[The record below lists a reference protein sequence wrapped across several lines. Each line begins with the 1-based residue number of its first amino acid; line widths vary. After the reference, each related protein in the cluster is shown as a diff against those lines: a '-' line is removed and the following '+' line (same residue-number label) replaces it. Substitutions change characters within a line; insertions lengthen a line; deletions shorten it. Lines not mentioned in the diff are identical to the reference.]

1 MSDMRR
7 RQFITLLGS
16 GAAAWPL
23 AAHAQQPAVKILR
36 GVTQIGVLWPV
47 DDDQVL
53 AAFRQALRELGYIEG
68 QNIAYEYRSS
78 RGDDALLPA
87 LASELV
93 RLDVDLI
100 LTWGVTAGRVAK
112 EATTSIPIVNGSMSD
127 PVRAKLVNSLARPGG
142 NLTGLTSASPDVSA
156 KRLQLMKEL
165 VPALARAAVLATAAP
180 TATFALQET
189 EAAARLLAVEL
200 QAVVVHGPDEFDAAY
215 AAMARAR
222 AEAVIVLPD
231 LMFEQHIGRIVELAA
246 MQRLPAMY
254 YARSYVEAGGL
265 MSYAPSYRQ
274 MFRRAAAYVDK
285 ILRGEKSGELPVEQ
299 PVAFDLVLN
308 MKTAR
313 ALGLEVPPGIL
324 IRASEL
330 IE

>member
-1 MSDMRR
+1 
-7 RQFITLLGS
+7 
-16 GAAAWPL
+16 
-23 AAHAQQPAVKILR
+23 
-36 GVTQIGVLWPV
+36 VLWPV

-53 AAFRQALRELGYIEG
+53 AAFRQALGELGCIEG
-68 QNIAYEYRSS
+68 RNIAYEYRSS

-100 LTWGVTAGRVAK
+100 LTWGVTAGRIAK
-112 EATTSIPIVNGSMSD
+112 EVTTSIPIVNGSMSD
-127 PVRAKLVNSLARPGG
+127 PVRAKLVDSLARPGG

-165 VPALARAAVLATAAP
+165 VPALAAAVLATAAP

-189 EAAARLLAVEL
+189 EAAARSLAVEL
-200 QAVVVHGPDEFDAAY
+200 QSVVVHRPDEFDAAY

-231 LMFEQHIGRIVELAA
+231 LMFEQHIGRIVELAV

-254 YARSYVEAGGL
+254 YAMELRGGERAYVLRAELSAIVPARSCL
-265 MSYAPSYRQ
+265 RRQ
-274 MFRRAAAYVDK
+274 NLERQETRRTARRATGGV
-285 ILRGEKSGELPVEQ
+285 
-299 PVAFDLVLN
+299 
-308 MKTAR
+308 
-313 ALGLEVPPGIL
+313 
-324 IRASEL
+324 
-330 IE
+330 

>member
-1 MSDMRR
+1 MLDLRR
-7 RQFITLLGS
+7 RQFITLVGS
-16 GAAAWPL
+16 AAAAWPL
-23 AAHAQQPAVKILR
+23 AARAQQPAVKNPR

-53 AAFRQALRELGYIEG
+53 AAFRQALRDLGSIEG

-78 RGDDALLPA
+78 RGNDALIPA

-100 LTWGVTAGRVAK
+100 LTWGVTAGRIAK

-127 PVRAKLVNSLARPGG
+127 RVRAKLVDSLARPGG

-180 TATFALQET
+180 TATFAMQET
-189 EAAARLLAVEL
+189 EAAARSLAVEL
-200 QAVVVHGPDEFDAAY
+200 QAVVVHRPDELDDAY

-231 LMFEQHIGRIVELAA
+231 LMFEQHIERIVALAA

-274 MFRRAAAYVDK
+274 LFRRAAAYVDK
-285 ILRGEKSGELPVEQ
+285 IVKGEKAGKLPVEQ
-299 PVAFDLVLN
+299 PVVP
-308 MKTAR
+308 R
-313 ALGLEVPPGIL
+313 ALPRCRQF
-324 IRASEL
+324 RASRGRKP
-330 IE
+330 IQADTCAW

>member
-1 MSDMRR
+1 V
-7 RQFITLLGS
+7 ITLLG

-23 AAHAQQPAVKILR
+23 AARAQQPAMKIPR
-36 GVTQIGVLWPV
+36 GGPQIGVLWPV

-93 RLDVDLI
+93 RLNVDLI
-100 LTWGVTAGRVAK
+100 LTWGVTAGRIAK
-112 EATTSIPIVNGSMSD
+112 EATPIVNGSMSD
-127 PVRAKLVNSLARPGG
+127 PVRAKLVDSLARPGG
-142 NLTGLTSASPDVSA
+142 NLTGLTSANPDVSA

-165 VPALARAAVLATAAP
+165 VPALARAAVLATAAT

-189 EAAARLLAVEL
+189 EAAARSLAVEL
-200 QAVVVHGPDEFDAAY
+200 QAVVVHRPGEFDAAY

-222 AEAVIVLPD
+222 AEAVIVLPE
-231 LMFEQHIGRIVELAA
+231 LMFEQHVGRIVELAA

-254 YARSYVEAGGL
+254 YARRYVQAGGL

-274 MFRRAAAYVDK
+274 LFRRAATYVDK
-285 ILRGEKSGELPVEQ
+285 ILKGEKPGELPVEQ

-313 ALGLEVPPGIL
+313 ALGLEVPTGIL
-324 IRASEL
+324 IRAGEL

>member
-1 MSDMRR
+1 MRVKR
-7 RQFITLLGS
+7 RDLIALLG
-16 GAAAWPL
+16 GTVVWPV
-23 AAHAQQPAVKILR
+23 AVRAQQPAVKIPR
-36 GVTQIGVLWPV
+36 GVAQIGVLWPV

-100 LTWGVTAGRVAK
+100 LTWGVTAGRIAK

-127 PVRAKLVNSLARPGG
+127 PVRAKLVDSLARPGG

-156 KRLQLMKEL
+156 KRLQLIKEL
-165 VPALARAAVLATAAP
+165 VPALARTAVLATAAP
-180 TATFALQET
+180 TASFALQET
-189 EAAARLLAVEL
+189 EAAARSLAVEL
-200 QAVVVHGPDEFDAAY
+200 QAVVVHRPDELDAAY
-215 AAMARAR
+215 AGMARAR

-231 LMFEQHIGRIVELAA
+231 LMFEQHIKRIVELAA

-274 MFRRAAAYVDK
+274 LFRRAAAYVDN
-285 ILRGEKSGELPVEQ
+285 ILKGKKPGELPVEQ
-299 PVAFDLVLN
+299 PVVFDLVVN

-313 ALGLEVPPGIL
+313 SLGLGVPPGIL

>member
-1 MSDMRR
+1 V
-7 RQFITLLGS
+7 ITLLG

-23 AAHAQQPAVKILR
+23 AARAQQPAMKIPR
-36 GVTQIGVLWPV
+36 GGPQIGVLWPV

-93 RLDVDLI
+93 RLNVDLI
-100 LTWGVTAGRVAK
+100 LTWGVTAGRIAK
-112 EATTSIPIVNGSMSD
+112 EATPIVNGSMSD
-127 PVRAKLVNSLARPGG
+127 PVRAKLVDSLARPGG
-142 NLTGLTSASPDVSA
+142 NLTGLTSANPDVSA

-165 VPALARAAVLATAAP
+165 VPALARAAVLATAAT

-189 EAAARLLAVEL
+189 EAAARSLAVEL
-200 QAVVVHGPDEFDAAY
+200 QAVVVHRPGEFDAAY

-222 AEAVIVLPD
+222 AEAVIVLLE
-231 LMFEQHIGRIVELAA
+231 LMFEQHVGRIVELAA

-254 YARSYVEAGGL
+254 YARRYVQAGGL

-274 MFRRAAAYVDK
+274 LFRRAATYVDK
-285 ILRGEKSGELPVEQ
+285 ILKGEKPGELPVEQ

-313 ALGLEVPPGIL
+313 ALGLEVPTGIL
-324 IRASEL
+324 IRAGEL

>member
-1 MSDMRR
+1 L
-7 RQFITLLGS
+7 T
-16 GAAAWPL
+16 
-23 AAHAQQPAVKILR
+23 KIK
-36 GVTQIGVLWPV
+36 VLI
-47 DDDQVL
+47 
-53 AAFRQALRELGYIEG
+53 AFRQALRDLGYIEG

-100 LTWGVTAGRVAK
+100 LTWGVTAGRIAK

-127 PVRAKLVNSLARPGG
+127 PVRAKLINSLARPGG

-156 KRLQLMKEL
+156 KRLQLLKEL
-165 VPALARAAVLATAAP
+165 VPTLARVAALATAAP

-189 EAAARLLAVEL
+189 DAAARSLAIEL
-200 QAVVVHGPDEFDAAY
+200 QPVVVRRPDEFDAAY
-215 AAMARAR
+215 EAMARAR
-222 AEAVIVLPD
+222 ADGVIVLPD
-231 LMFEQHIGRIVELAA
+231 LVFEQHVGRIVELAA
-246 MQRLPAMY
+246 AQRLPAVY
-254 YARSYVEAGGL
+254 YARSYVVAGGL

-274 MFRRAAAYVDK
+274 LFQRAAAYVDK
-285 ILRGEKSGELPVEQ
+285 ILKGEKPGELPVEQ

-313 ALGLEVPPGIL
+313 SLGLEVPPGIL

>member
-1 MSDMRR
+1 MKRR
-7 RQFITLLGS
+7 AFITLIG
-16 GAAAWPL
+16 GAAAAWPL
-23 AAHAQQPAVKILR
+23 AARAQQADRMRK
-36 GVTQIGVLWPV
+36 IGVLWPV

-68 QNIAYEYRSS
+68 QNVAYEYRSS

-100 LTWGVTAGRVAK
+100 LTWGVTAGRIAK

-127 PVRAKLVNSLARPGG
+127 PIRAKLVNSLARPGG

-156 KRLQLMKEL
+156 KRLQLLKEL
-165 VPALARAAVLATAAP
+165 VPTLVRVAALATAAP

-189 EAAARLLAVEL
+189 ETAARSLAVEL
-200 QAVVVHGPDEFDAAY
+200 QPVVVHRPDEFDVAY

-222 AEAVIVLPD
+222 AEAVVVLPD
-231 LMFEQHIGRIVELAA
+231 LMFEQHVGRIVELAA
-246 MQRLPAMY
+246 VQRLPAVY
-254 YARSYVEAGGL
+254 YARSYVAAGGL

-274 MFRRAAAYVDK
+274 LFQRAAAYVDK
-285 ILRGEKSGELPVEQ
+285 ILKGEKPSELPVEQ

-313 ALGLEVPPGIL
+313 SLGLEVPPGIL

>member
-1 MSDMRR
+1 VIAAELVRLFCTWPEAVPRSGGRPVC
-7 RQFITLLGS
+7 GS
-16 GAAAWPL
+16 LTIA
-23 AAHAQQPAVKILR
+23 R
-36 GVTQIGVLWPV
+36 
-47 DDDQVL
+47 

-78 RGDDALLPA
+78 RGNDALLPA

-100 LTWGVTAGRVAK
+100 LTWGVTAGGIAK

-127 PVRAKLVNSLARPGG
+127 PVRAKLVDSLARPGG
-142 NLTGLTSASPDVSA
+142 NLTGLTSANPDLSA
-156 KRLQLMKEL
+156 KRLQLIKEL
-165 VPALARAAVLATAAP
+165 VPALARAAVLATPAP
-180 TATFALQET
+180 TATFTLQET

-200 QAVVVHGPDEFDAAY
+200 QAVVVHRPDEFDAAY

-231 LMFEQHIGRIVELAA
+231 LIFEQHIGRIVELAA
-246 MQRLPAMY
+246 IQRLPAMY
-254 YARSYVEAGGL
+254 YSRSYVEAGGL

-274 MFRRAAAYVDK
+274 LFRRAATYVDK
-285 ILRGEKSGELPVEQ
+285 ILKGEKPGELPVEQ

-313 ALGLEVPPGIL
+313 ALGLEVPTSIL
-324 IRASEL
+324 IRAGEL

>member
-1 MSDMRR
+1 MKRR
-7 RQFITLLGS
+7 EFIALLG

-23 AAHAQQPAVKILR
+23 AARAQQPAVKIPR
-36 GVTQIGVLWPV
+36 GVAQIGVLWPV

-87 LASELV
+87 LAAELV

-100 LTWGVTAGRVAK
+100 LTWGVTAGRFAK
-112 EATTSIPIVNGSMSD
+112 EATAIIPIVNGSMSD
-127 PVRAKLVNSLARPGG
+127 PVRAKLVDSLPRPGG
-142 NLTGLTSASPDVSA
+142 NLTGLTSANPDVSA
-156 KRLQLMKEL
+156 KRLQLLKEL
-165 VPALARAAVLATAAP
+165 VPALARVAVLATAAP
-180 TATFALQET
+180 TATFTLQET
-189 EAAARLLAVEL
+189 EAAARSLAVEL
-200 QAVVVHGPDEFDAAY
+200 QAVVVHMPDEFDAAY
-215 AAMARAR
+215 AAMARVR

-231 LMFEQHIGRIVELAA
+231 LMFEQHIGRIVELAV

-254 YARSYVEAGGL
+254 YSRSYVEAGGL

-274 MFRRAAAYVDK
+274 LFRRAAAYVDK
-285 ILRGEKSGELPVEQ
+285 NLKGEKPGDLPVEQ
-299 PVAFDLVLN
+299 PVVFDLVVN

>member
-1 MSDMRR
+1 
-7 RQFITLLGS
+7 
-16 GAAAWPL
+16 
-23 AAHAQQPAVKILR
+23 
-36 GVTQIGVLWPV
+36 
-47 DDDQVL
+47 
-53 AAFRQALRELGYIEG
+53 
-68 QNIAYEYRSS
+68 
-78 RGDDALLPA
+78 
-87 LASELV
+87 
-93 RLDVDLI
+93 
-100 LTWGVTAGRVAK
+100 
-112 EATTSIPIVNGSMSD
+112 MSD
-127 PVRAKLVNSLARPGG
+127 PVRAKLIDSLARPGG

-265 MSYAPSYRQ
+265 MSYGPNPDVV
-274 MFRRAAAYVDK
+274 FHRAAYYVDR
-285 ILRGEKSGELPVEQ
+285 ILKGTKPADLPVEQ
-299 PVAFDLVLN
+299 PMRFELVINL
-308 MKTAR
+308 KTAQ
-313 ALGLEVPPGIL
+313 ALGLTVPPSIL
-324 IRASEL
+324 ARADEV

>member
-1 MSDMRR
+1 MKRR
-7 RQFITLLGS
+7 EFILALG
-16 GAAAWPL
+16 GAAAAWPL
-23 AAHAQQPAVKILR
+23 AARAQQPAVKIPR
-36 GVTQIGVLWPV
+36 GVAQIGVLWPV

-53 AAFRQALRELGYIEG
+53 AAFRQALREFGYIEG

-78 RGDDALLPA
+78 RGNDALLPA

-100 LTWGVTAGRVAK
+100 LTWGVTAGHIAK

-127 PVRAKLVNSLARPGG
+127 PVRAKLIDSLARPGG

-189 EAAARLLAVEL
+189 EAAARSLAIEL
-200 QAVVVHGPDEFDAAY
+200 QAVVVHRPDEFDAAY
-215 AAMARAR
+215 AAMARAH

-231 LMFEQHIGRIVELAA
+231 LMFEQHVGRIVELAA

-274 MFRRAAAYVDK
+274 LFRRAAAYVHK
-285 ILRGEKSGELPVEQ
+285 ILRGEKPGELPVEQ

-308 MKTAR
+308 MKTVR

-324 IRASEL
+324 IRAGEL

>member
-1 MSDMRR
+1 MFDMRR
-7 RQFITLLGS
+7 RQFTSLLGA
-16 GAAAWPL
+16 AAAWPF
-23 AAHAQQPAVKILR
+23 AAHAQQPAVKIPR

-112 EATTSIPIVNGSMSD
+112 ETTTSIPIVNGSMSD
-127 PVRAKLVNSLARPGG
+127 PVRAKLIDSLARPGG

-165 VPALARAAVLATAAP
+165 VPALARAAVHSINSLARIRMPGGTSRP
-180 TATFALQET
+180 N
-189 EAAARLLAVEL
+189 
-200 QAVVVHGPDEFDAAY
+200 
-215 AAMARAR
+215 ARA
-222 AEAVIVLPD
+222 V
-231 LMFEQHIGRIVELAA
+231 F
-246 MQRLPAMY
+246 
-254 YARSYVEAGGL
+254 
-265 MSYAPSYRQ
+265 
-274 MFRRAAAYVDK
+274 
-285 ILRGEKSGELPVEQ
+285 ILRTKSNATGCSTGSSPDFSPL
-299 PVAFDLVLN
+299 
-308 MKTAR
+308 KT
-313 ALGLEVPPGIL
+313 L
-324 IRASEL
+324 ST
-330 IE
+330 

>member
-1 MSDMRR
+1 MVGMNRR
-7 RQFITLLGS
+7 TFISLLAV
-16 GAAAWPL
+16 GAAAWPS
-23 AAHAQQPAVKILR
+23 AVRAQQPAVKIPR
-36 GVTQIGVLWPV
+36 GVTQIGILWPV

-53 AAFRQALRELGYIEG
+53 VAFRQALRELGYVEG
-68 QNIAYEYRSS
+68 RNIAYAYRSS

-100 LTWGVTAGRVAK
+100 LTWGVTAGRIAK
-112 EATTSIPIVNGSMSD
+112 AATTSIPIVNGSTSD
-127 PVRAKLVNSLARPGG
+127 PVRAKLVDSLPRPGG

-156 KRLQLMKEL
+156 KRLQLLKEL
-165 VPALARAAVLATAAP
+165 VPALARVAVLATAAP
-180 TATFALQET
+180 SATFALQET
-189 EAAARLLAVEL
+189 EAAARSLTIEL
-200 QAVVVHGPDEFDAAY
+200 QAVVVHGPDELDAAY

-222 AEAVIVLPD
+222 AEAVAVLPD
-231 LMFEQHIGRIVELAA
+231 LMFEQHIGPVVKLAA
-246 MQRLPAMY
+246 MQRFPAMY

-265 MSYAPSYRQ
+265 MSYAPSYPQ
-274 MFRRAAAYVDK
+274 LFRRAAAYVDK
-285 ILRGEKSGELPVEQ
+285 ILKGEKPGDLPVEQ
-299 PVAFDLVLN
+299 PVAFGLVVN